1 MSLRDTFRSLRR
13 GGDSDGEDLPDDAP
27 EPGEFQP
34 RSDGVYDGGED
45 PDRPDAR
52 IYLRFTG
59 NRVRELVGASSA
71 DQARVALAAAA
82 SQTGLLVGD
91 YTNSGRFS
99 VQAPFERPVTYAV
112 LGADDAGFA
121 VRRTNSG
128 TATTHRT
135 VLTFVPDPPPST

>member
-13 GGDSDGEDLPDDAP
+13 GGESDEPEVPDDAP
-27 EPGEFQP
+27 EPGEFRP

-45 PDRPDAR
+45 PDHPDAH

-59 NRVRELVGASSA
+59 NRVRELVGSSSA
-71 DQARVALAAAA
+71 EEASAALRAQP
-82 SQTGLLVGD
+82 SGTGVLVGD

-99 VQAPFERPVTYAV
+99 VQAPFQRPVTYAV
-112 LGADDAGFA
+112 LAADEAGFT

-128 TATTHRT
+128 TATTHQT
-135 VLTFVPDPPPST
+135 VLTFVPDPPYP